1 MQALTCS
8 CDTCLLSTKTIMTN
22 DEVESFM
29 HNLASYSHADTCRN
43 VRGHVKV
50 MAQPSHE
57 GINCLLCVHHG
68 NVHVLTGDELDES
81 ALCVPRRYINV
92 HVVKDHDNMF
102 QLTVLKQ
109 ASDGPGHGIFVAVK
123 NRYVRNKWLAWLSEL
138 LSAKPEDQMIACLTE
153 RGNVLNGSLPL
164 VKWIF

>member
-1 MQALTCS
+1 
-8 CDTCLLSTKTIMTN
+8 
-22 DEVESFM
+22 
-29 HNLASYSHADTCRN
+29 
-43 VRGHVKV
+43 

-109 ASDGPGHGIFVAVK
+109 ARDGPGHGIFVAVK
-123 NRYVRNKWLAWLSEL
+123 NRHVRNKWLAWLSEL
-138 LSAKPEDQMIACLTE
+138 LSAQTEDQTIACLAE